1 MDIKIF
7 TELPSC
13 IESYQLRYEQVKSE
27 KIKRVA
33 LYCLQT
39 VGKFLISAIQTIYIL
54 EHFPKFAPLAVILA
68 GAVSSKLHE
77 IFIDGFHKRIDPL
90 KKEESTLIKAL
101 SLPDPEHLDLDSNS
115 YLSPFDKK
123 IFKMILQKVK
133 SKSLKFLH
141 SKYQMATFPEYREI
155 FYKYNVPALE
165 FYAKKAIENR
175 PDKDLISVHVL
186 KKEYDP
192 DSPVDLQLD
201 FDTLHTQLLYGYK
214 NEFTILAFTRP
225 TLDPCFPSIRKFEVK
240 LNADDLLSVN
250 NYEEAVQRALFE
262 LEQAFPFVAN

>member
-54 EHFPKFAPLAVILA
+54 EHFPKFTPLVVILA
-68 GAVSSKLHE
+68 GAVFSKFHE

-90 KKEESTLIKAL
+90 KKEESTLKKAL
-101 SLPDPEHLDLDSNS
+101 SLPDLEHLDLDSNS

-133 SKSLKFLH
+133 SKSFKFAN
-141 SKYQMATFPEYREI
+141 SKTQMATSPEYRQI

-186 KKEYDP
+186 KNEYDP

-201 FDTLHTQLLYGYK
+201 FDTLHTQLLYRYK

>member
-1 MDIKIF
+1 
-7 TELPSC
+7 
-13 IESYQLRYEQVKSE
+13 
-27 KIKRVA
+27 
-33 LYCLQT
+33 
-39 VGKFLISAIQTIYIL
+39 
-54 EHFPKFAPLAVILA
+54 
-68 GAVSSKLHE
+68 
-77 IFIDGFHKRIDPL
+77 
-90 KKEESTLIKAL
+90 
-101 SLPDPEHLDLDSNS
+101 
-115 YLSPFDKK
+115 
-123 IFKMILQKVK
+123 MILQKVK
-133 SKSLKFLH
+133 SKSFKFAN
-141 SKYQMATFPEYREI
+141 SKTQMATSPEYRQI

-186 KKEYDP
+186 KNEYDP

-214 NEFTILAFTRP
+214 NEFTVLAFTRP